1 MRNRVQLGNL
11 FVMAALVGGLSQA
24 LGAKAPRTN
33 KVAGRKTQA
42 DIDALD
48 RAEAKRARKAAKLRE
63 HGL

>member
-1 MRNRVQLGNL
+1 MRNRVQLGAL
-11 FVMAALVGGLSQA
+11 LVMSAMVGGMSQA
-24 LGAKAPRTN
+24 MGVRVPSKPKSRA
-33 KVAGRKTQA
+33 KTQA